1 MHDISLAGFVCI
13 MRRRLRL
20 YQRHFGV
27 CGLGWVLSLF
37 AFFGEEDLF
46 DMTIKTILDHVLG
59 PVREKLLNH
68 LPFCTE
74 VSVNI
79 NNNIVFLRSEA
90 ISGGFLENFMFVL
103 DFTALG
109 SDQWIVE

>member
-1 MHDISLAGFVCI
+1 MVLLVAEIFNVE
-13 MRRRLRL
+13 
-20 YQRHFGV
+20 RHFGV
-27 CGLGWVLSLF
+27 CGLGWVPLSF
-37 AFFGEEDLF
+37 FTFFGEEDLF
-46 DMTIKTILDHVLG
+46 DVAVEAILDHVLG

-68 LPFCTE
+68 LPFCPE

-90 ISGGFLENFMFVL
+90 ISGGFLKNFVLVL